1 MRPTRRGRDAPT
13 SAHRAD
19 GPGCRKRDPA
29 TEFGTPPACLPQAD
43 SLEVFIRE
51 DAERFIEVVRQ
62 VDAAID
68 RRYVLVVGAKD
79 ANPSAVCR
87 LLRHYDAP
95 ATCHVI
101 SADDSELDEQEL
113 DLEEALAKVFDFSQ
127 ATIISCIPGKLA
139 YFEGDWHTHWI
150 LKRTR

>member
-1 MRPTRRGRDAPT
+1 MEVEETTFRAFLRHGR
-13 SAHRAD
+13 
-19 GPGCRKRDPA
+19 
-29 TEFGTPPACLPQAD
+29 
-43 SLEVFIRE
+43 
-51 DAERFIEVVRQ
+51 AERYVSLARKSRKTKLRENLYQ

-68 RRYVLVVGAKD
+68 RRYVLVVGTED

-87 LLRHYDAP
+87 LLRHYGAP
-95 ATCHVI
+95 ASCHVI
-101 SADDSELDEQEL
+101 SADTNLDGQEL
-113 DLEEALAKVFDFSQ
+113 DLEEALAEVFDFSQ